1 MDLLHILAD
10 FATFVTAVVAF
21 WAYASYRWT
30 RHKRM
35 LAIEKIL
42 EQKKAPTDD
51 SLLVSQLAATLKL
64 TGDQVIEAAYYS
76 RKSAGCEGL
85 NRDEQRLKFIQKAIR
100 C

>member
-1 MDLLHILAD
+1 MDVLHVFAD
-10 FATFVTAVVAF
+10 FATFVTAVVAV

-42 EQKKAPTDD
+42 EHKNAPTDD
-51 SLLVSQLAATLKL
+51 SLRVSQLAATLKL

-76 RKSAGCEGL
+76 KRIAGCEGL
-85 NRDEQRLKFIQKAIR
+85 NRDEQRLKSIR
-100 C
+100 RAV